1 MARWR
6 ALEQGTWVPCDT
18 GTHYKVASGRGIE
31 PRCAVCNDRVGELHI
46 RCLAD
51 LRKVLFEDYKFKC
64 TQPEFLYDGLTA
76 VVLPEVLRHKAGVP
90 VSLGLVMLCVAR
102 RLRLPL
108 RGCGVFLT
116 ASSSAAGAP
125 PSPTTSEYLR
135 AWP

>member
-1 MARWR
+1 MS
-6 ALEQGTWVPCDT
+6 LVDEEL
-18 GTHYKVASGRGIE
+18 K
-31 PRCAVCNDRVGELHI
+31 PRCAVCNSRIGELHM

-51 LRKVLFEDYKFKC
+51 VRKVLFEEEMFKC
-64 TQPEFLYDGLTA
+64 TQPEFLYDGLSA

-90 VSLGLVMLCVAR
+90 VSVGLLLLCVAR

-135 AWP
+135 AFPCVRVHGRD